1 MAKPDPAL
9 LDAAR
14 YPFDLEITTRFAD
27 LDPNDHINNVAIAAV
42 LEDARVRFNEALGF
56 RTVIR
61 PLRAMVASVSIDYL
75 AQGHYPQPL
84 RCHVGAVAIG
94 RTSWTVQ
101 QLLVQGD
108 AAVATARTVIVCV
121 DGDRPHP
128 LPDAARAAIDQ
139 WMLRA

>member
-1 MAKPDPAL
+1 VAKPDPAL

-61 PLRAMVASVSIDYL
+61 SLRAMVASVSIDYL
-75 AQGHYPQPL
+75 AQGITRS
-84 RCHVGAVAIG
+84 RCAATWARSRSGG
-94 RTSWTVQ
+94 RAGPCSNCW
-101 QLLVQGD
+101 
-108 AAVATARTVIVCV
+108 C
-121 DGDRPHP
+121 
-128 LPDAARAAIDQ
+128 RA
-139 WMLRA
+139 MPPSPPRGP